1 MRTARALAAVALLC
15 WHGAV
20 ALAASKAKPLAGK
33 KVLMVIAFRNFR
45 DEEYRY
51 PRMALESAGAK
62 VVVASTKKGVAV
74 GMLGLKAKVDIP
86 LSKARAK
93 WFDAV
98 VFVGGSGTTS
108 LWHNRDALR
117 LAREAAKGKKVL
129 AAICLAPIILANAGV
144 LKGKRATV
152 WASPDGSTVRM
163 LRAKGAIYVNKP
175 VVKSGNIITANGPR
189 AAREFARQIV
199 LALKARKRK

>member
-45 DEEYRY
+45 DEEYKY

-62 VVVASTKKGVAV
+62 VVVASTKTGIAV
-74 GMLGLKAKVDIP
+74 GMLGLRAKVDIP

-98 VFVGGSGTTS
+98 VFVGGSGTTA
-108 LWHNRDALR
+108 LWRNKDALR
-117 LAREAAKGKKVL
+117 LAREAVKQKKVL

-144 LKGKRATV
+144 LRGKRATV
-152 WASPDGSTVRM
+152 WASPGGGTVRM
-163 LRAKGAIYVNKP
+163 LKSKGAIYVNKP
-175 VVKSGNIITANGPR
+175 VVKSGNIITANGPK
-189 AAREFARQIV
+189 AAKAFAREI
-199 LALKARKRK
+199 LKALLARGRK